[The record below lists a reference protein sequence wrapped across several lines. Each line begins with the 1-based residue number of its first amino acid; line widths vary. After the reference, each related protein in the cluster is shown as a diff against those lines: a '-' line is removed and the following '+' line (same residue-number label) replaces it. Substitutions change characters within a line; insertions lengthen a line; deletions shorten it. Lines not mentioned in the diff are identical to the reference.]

1 MELSL
6 LARLSKD
13 VRLTSRELSRDE
25 ARGLVDMY
33 YKLQHQRI
41 ALAGQIRAINQ
52 GADEPETTNVLS
64 FFQSQV
70 ETLENQ
76 IRAALGEY
84 AQKFVAGRWAQSLV
98 GIGPVISAGL
108 LCHIDIAEG
117 AHHAR
122 RVGALQLTTLFFKVA
137 AVSSNTICS
146 SRYTPWP
153 PGPRC

>member
-1 MELSL
+1 METLSL

-108 LCHIDIAEG
+108 LCHIDIET
-117 AHHAR
+117 
-122 RVGALQLTTLFFKVA
+122 RVKYLTKRVQDLNSQIFPLV
-137 AVSSNTICS
+137 NQ
-146 SRYTPWP
+146 
-153 PGPRC
+153 